1 MRLVIFLIPILLI
14 FNGLALGQERFLMDQ
29 NTFQKFKQAK
39 RMYVKGEQLY
49 LKGKLAKAQDALEKC
64 VEVFPRYSEAYF
76 ILAQVEY
83 KLKDYSAA
91 LDHIANAKTH
101 FKFMSDIRVSTQLEY
116 LDTLREQRQKLQ
128 EQLRG
133 LREQLSSA
141 KNDADRSRIES
152 AIGTAEMQVS
162 QIDNRVHSPIPN
174 IEDIPAD
181 YHYVHGNIFMKLKKF
196 QEAHKQYLEAVRVDP
211 THGNALNNLSNLY
224 FMVKNYDKAK
234 EYMDKA
240 EIAGFKVNEKYK
252 SALMKVLGQ

>member
-14 FNGLALGQERFLMDQ
+14 FNGLELGQERFLMDQ

-64 VEVFPRYSEAYF
+64 VEVFPQYSEAYF
-76 ILAQVEY
+76 ILAQVQY
-83 KLKDYSAA
+83 KLKDYTVA

-141 KNDADRSRIES
+141 KDDSEKSRIES

-162 QIDNRVHSPIPN
+162 QIDNRMHSPIPN
-174 IEDIPAD
+174 IEDVPAE
-181 YHYVHGNIFMKLKKF
+181 YYYVHGNIFLKMKNF

-211 THGNALNNLSNLY
+211 KHANALNNLSTLY
-224 FMVKNYDKAK
+224 YMVKKYDKAK
-234 EYMDKA
+234 EYLEKA
-240 EIAGFKVNEKYK
+240 EATGFTVNEKYK
-252 SALMKVLGQ
+252 SALMKALGQ